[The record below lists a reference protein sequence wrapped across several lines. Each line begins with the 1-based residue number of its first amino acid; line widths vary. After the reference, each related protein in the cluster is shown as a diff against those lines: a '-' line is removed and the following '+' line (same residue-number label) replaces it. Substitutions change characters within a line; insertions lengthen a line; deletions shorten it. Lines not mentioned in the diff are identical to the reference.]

1 MTWRDATGSSSAG
14 KSSCVSGW
22 EMCSGEPVMLKAEK
36 RIRETIR
43 QHSLIEK
50 GDHIVVGLS
59 GGPDSVCLFHVL
71 LKLREELG
79 LTIHPVHVNH
89 QFRPGAA
96 EADQA
101 YVVNLC
107 SRFGLETRV
116 FTVDCTALAKEL
128 GMTSEEA
135 GRKARYDAF
144 CKVADEAEAAIC
156 GHGEC
161 GSSAAG
167 GSTAVGI
174 CHTSTGRV
182 KIAVAHNA
190 NDQAETVLFRILRG
204 TGMDG
209 LAGMAYARE
218 ERRGDNTG
226 QAGDMPEQLGGTYR
240 IVRPLLD
247 VWREEIEEYCEA
259 NGLDP
264 VTDHTNNEAIY
275 TRNKIRLDLIPCI
288 EENYNGNFREGL
300 VRMAKIAAADKEYF
314 WEETERAYARLRIRN
329 VAKASAAEASSDAPA
344 TVVILDWRGLADCH
358 EALRH
363 RVVMKAF
370 GEIGLE
376 QDITAERLAAA
387 DKIILGRV
395 GGKKVEFPHGHS
407 LSVGKGVVEIV

>member
-1 MTWRDATGSSSAG
+1 
-14 KSSCVSGW
+14 
-22 EMCSGEPVMLKAEK
+22 MLKAEK

-43 QHSLIEK
+43 RHSLIEK

-116 FTVDCTALAKEL
+116 FTVDCNALAKEL

-144 CKVADEAEAAIC
+144 CKVADEAEAAIG

-161 GSSAAG
+161 GSSAA
-167 GSTAVGI
+167 
-174 CHTSTGRV
+174 GRV

-218 ERRGDNTG
+218 EYRGDNTG
-226 QAGDMPEQLGGTYR
+226 QAGDMPGGTYR

-259 NGLDP
+259 NELDP

-275 TRNKIRLDLIPCI
+275 TRNKIRLDLIPYI
-288 EENYNGNFREGL
+288 EENYNGNFQEGL

-314 WEETERAYARLRIRN
+314 WEETERAYARLKRPGGESDRAPEPGEAGRM
-329 VAKASAAEASSDAPA
+329 VA
-344 TVVILDWRGLADCH
+344 LDWRGLADCH

-376 QDITAERLAAA
+376 QDITAERLAAS

-395 GGKKVEFPHGHS
+395 GGKKVEFPRGHA
-407 LSVGKGVVEIV
+407 LSVGKGVVKIV

>member
-1 MTWRDATGSSSAG
+1 
-14 KSSCVSGW
+14 
-22 EMCSGEPVMLKAEK
+22 MLKAEK

-43 QHSLIEK
+43 RHSLIEK

-101 YVVNLC
+101 YVVDLC

-116 FTVDCTALAKEL
+116 FTVDCNALAKEL

-144 CKVADEAEAAIC
+144 CKVADEAEAAIG

-161 GSSAAG
+161 GSSADG
-167 GSTAVGI
+167 GSTAAGI

-218 ERRGDNTG
+218 EYRGDNTG
-226 QAGDMPEQLGGTYR
+226 QAGDMPGGTYR

-247 VWREEIEEYCEA
+247 VWREDVEEYCEA

-275 TRNKIRLDLIPCI
+275 TRNKIRLDLIPYI

-314 WEETERAYARLRIRN
+314 WEETERAYARLRIRD
-329 VAKASAAEASSDAPA
+329 VAKASAAEASYTSSEAPSDA
-344 TVVILDWRGLADCH
+344 VILDWRGLAECH

-376 QDITAERLAAA
+376 QDITAERLAAS

>member
-1 MTWRDATGSSSAG
+1 
-14 KSSCVSGW
+14 
-22 EMCSGEPVMLKAEK
+22 MLKAEK

-43 QHSLIEK
+43 RHSLIEK

-144 CKVADEAEAAIC
+144 CKVADEAEAAAG

-161 GSSAAG
+161 GSSAA
-167 GSTAVGI
+167 
-174 CHTSTGRV
+174 GRV

-226 QAGDMPEQLGGTYR
+226 QASDMPEQLGGMPGGTYR

-247 VWREEIEEYCEA
+247 VWREDVEEYCEA

-275 TRNKIRLDLIPCI
+275 TRNKIRLDLIPYI
-288 EENYNGNFREGL
+288 EENYNGNFQEGL

-314 WEETERAYARLRIRN
+314 WEETERAYARLRIQD

-395 GGKKVEFPHGHS
+395 GGKRVEFPHGHS